1 VSQYI
6 RGGRKARNTM
16 SGSSLTSGNRGNSAR
31 TRPPLLVWLGQK
43 FQGPHTSQP
52 AAVWLFASVVAGNAN
67 APISTE
73 FGKSVLHV
81 FSFFMAV
88 LVPLDFLRNPEDTRR
103 RLPEPPA
110 AVSLK

>member
-67 APISTE
+67 APIQLNLVNLSFPFSWLFLCRSTSSGIQRTLE
-73 FGKSVLHV
+73 GGCQSHRQP
-81 FSFFMAV
+81 SA
-88 LVPLDFLRNPEDTRR
+88 
-103 RLPEPPA
+103 
-110 AVSLK
+110 